1 MVKAGQGAPLALLT
15 SDASTEQG
23 KQVVTSQE
31 RTDLLGLRRV
41 VTLSTCC
48 KVSSRPTTS
57 WARLVLLSGLLM
69 GAATIGEPYSR
80 ATSSACPFPEQG
92 R

>member
-23 KQVVTSQE
+23 KQVGTSQE

-48 KVSSRPTTS
+48 KVSS
-57 WARLVLLSGLLM
+57 
-69 GAATIGEPYSR
+69 
-80 ATSSACPFPEQG
+80 
-92 R
+92 